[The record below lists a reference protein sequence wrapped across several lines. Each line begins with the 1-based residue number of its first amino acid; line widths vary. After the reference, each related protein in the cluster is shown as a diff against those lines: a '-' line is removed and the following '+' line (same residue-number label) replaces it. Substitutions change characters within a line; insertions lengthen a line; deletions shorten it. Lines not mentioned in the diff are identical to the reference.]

1 MGHVVVERDTCKGCG
16 LCIAFCSKDVLR
28 LSSELNQLGYH
39 PVEMTCAVESGE
51 CTGCARCAL
60 MCPDAA
66 ITVYR

>member
-1 MGHVVVERDTCKGCG
+1 MGHVVVEKDSCKGCG
-16 LCIAFCSKDVLR
+16 LCVAFCSKDVLR
-28 LSSELNQLGYH
+28 LATDLNQLGYH
-39 PVEMTCAVESGE
+39 PVEMHTDDGAEE